1 MLGDLPGGVARR
13 TGDRVLRVRAGGDAL
28 LPYADASFQRVVA
41 VHALEAA
48 RDRGQTL
55 TELRRVLTPGGRL
68 AVVVWGPIE
77 GNPVLS
83 ALAGSLLRRGS
94 VRAEAVVHW
103 LASLSDPADV
113 RALLTAAGFDHLS
126 ARRSTTVASF
136 RSADELFGRLLGTFP
151 IGAAIRIL
159 PVAARRG
166 VATDLDRALGGGT
179 SRGITMTTDVHSARV
194 SAGRERGDRRRM
206 G

>member
-1 MLGDLPGGVARR
+1 VLGDLPAGVARR
-13 TGDRVLRVRAGGDAL
+13 TGDRVLRVRAGGNGL
-28 LPYADASFQRVVA
+28 LPYADGSFELVVA

-48 RDRGQTL
+48 HDRGQTL

-68 AVVVWGPIE
+68 AAAVWGPIE

-83 ALAGSLLRRGS
+83 ALAGSLLRHGS
-94 VRAEAVVHW
+94 VRAEAAVHW
-103 LASLSDPADV
+103 LVSLSDPADV

-126 ARRSTTVASF
+126 AQRRTTVTSF
-136 RSADELFGRLLGTFP
+136 RSGDELFGRLLGTFP
-151 IGAAIRIL
+151 IGAAIRTL

-166 VATDLDRALGGGT
+166 VAADLDRALGGCTVG
-179 SRGITMTTDVHSARV
+179 GITITTDVHSARV
-194 SAGRERGDRRRM
+194 SAGAERGERRRA